1 MSCEFE
7 YAIAYVCFAL
17 NNGSVFFFLN
27 YELRMRRRI
36 YNLIFFLFFTIL
48 IVFLALIKL
57 NSDSFFS
64 ECSVE
69 TSMQKL
75 HNVGM
80 IAVR

>member
-1 MSCEFE
+1 
-7 YAIAYVCFAL
+7 
-17 NNGSVFFFLN
+17 
-27 YELRMRRRI
+27 MRRRI

-64 ECSVE
+64 ECTVE

-80 IAVR
+80 IAVRQNGDLLKEAFQDVST